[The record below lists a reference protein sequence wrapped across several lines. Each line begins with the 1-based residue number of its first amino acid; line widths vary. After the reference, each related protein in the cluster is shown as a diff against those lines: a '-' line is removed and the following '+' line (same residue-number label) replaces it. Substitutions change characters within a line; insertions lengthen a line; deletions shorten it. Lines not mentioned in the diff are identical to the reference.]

1 MENKFC
7 LDNVN
12 VLDNFFDKIDIQIMK
27 FILKKTHDSIDLCD
41 NLFFFE
47 YLKHKIEIFYKNEF
61 SITVLNVSANMQ
73 PGIKRGSFCGE
84 SNNNEFLFCIYL
96 TECKENDEFSR
107 HFIIKPHD
115 SDFIRL
121 IEQKDRRKPNG
132 RFSTKSWIE
141 LLSHM
146 CLEGA
151 ESLRPL
157 YVYKKI
163 DQSSNK
169 LLQKFG

>member
-121 IEQKDRRKPNG
+121 IEQKDRRCVIFP
-132 RFSTKSWIE
+132 STFEHKCISYPEFKNSQIFVA
-141 LLSHM
+141 LNF
-146 CLEGA
+146 
-151 ESLRPL
+151 
-157 YVYKKI
+157 KI
-163 DQSSNK
+163 ICD
-169 LLQKFG
+169 